1 MKVPIYAILFLS
13 VILLLAGCWNYREL
27 EQLGIVTGIGIDR
40 GKSWGTVILTAQIIK
55 PTAVQSGGESGK
67 GGSGQSAPV
76 IVKSIDGASPFDAAR
91 NFLKET
97 SRRLYFPH
105 SQIIVFGRE
114 QAEQGVKHI
123 VDFFIRDNEPRP
135 TTQVL
140 IAKGNA
146 AEILKSP
153 GEIEKVSA
161 YEIASMLRIQ
171 RSLSQ
176 NATVN
181 LQEFLSSLISK
192 TTAAVAPMIEI
203 NPERS
208 QNRFRLCGSAVFK
221 EDRLIGE
228 LTEHETR
235 GLLWVKGK
243 VRSGV
248 IVVRAP
254 GGKASFE
261 IMRSSVKIKA
271 KINNG
276 QPLIELRISEVG
288 NLDCQMSE
296 ADLSKPEMLR
306 KLAQCKATVIR
317 NEIEAAIA
325 KAKRFNADIFG
336 FGEVF
341 HREDPNLWRKIEP
354 RWQTLFP
361 QLRVTMDIR
370 STIPLVGLTFKPI
383 VPQP

>member
-1 MKVPIYAILFLS
+1 MS
-13 VILLLAGCWNYREL
+13 LLAGCWNYREL
-27 EQLGIVTGIGIDR
+27 EQLGIVTGLGVDA
-40 GKSWGTVILTAQIIK
+40 GKRKGTVILTAQIIK
-55 PTAVQSGGESGK
+55 PTAVQSGGGGGNTGG
-67 GGSGQSAPV
+67 GGSGQTAPV
-76 IVKSIDGASPFDAAR
+76 VVKSIDGASPFDAAR
-91 NFLKET
+91 NFIKET

-105 SQIIVFGRE
+105 SQMIIFGRE

-140 IAKGNA
+140 VARGNA

-176 NATVN
+176 NVTVN

-192 TTAAVAPMIEI
+192 TTAAVTPLIEI
-203 NPERS
+203 NSENP
-208 QNRFRLCGSAVFK
+208 QKRFRLYGSAVFK
-221 EDRLIGE
+221 EDRLVGE

-235 GLLWVKGK
+235 GLLWVQGK

-261 IMRSSVKIKA
+261 IMKSSVKIKA
-271 KINNG
+271 KISNG
-276 QPLIELRISEVG
+276 QPLIEMRISEVG

-306 KLAQCKATVIR
+306 KLARCKTAVIR

-325 KAKRFNADIFG
+325 KARRLNADIFG
-336 FGEVF
+336 FGEAF
-341 HREDPNLWRKIEP
+341 HRENPKLWKKIEP
-354 RWQTLFP
+354 QWETLFP
-361 QLRVTMDIR
+361 QLRVSIDIR
-370 STIPLVGLTFKPI
+370 STIPLVGLTSKPI
-383 VPQP
+383 IPQP